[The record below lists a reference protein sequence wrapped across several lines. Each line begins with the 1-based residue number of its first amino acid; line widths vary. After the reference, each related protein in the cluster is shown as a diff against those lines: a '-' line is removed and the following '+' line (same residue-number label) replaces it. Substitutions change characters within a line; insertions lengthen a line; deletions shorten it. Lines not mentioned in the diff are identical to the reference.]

1 MTPEHKI
8 AYHHLGDMLRRV
20 DRQGSRYQVV
30 CDDGA
35 IDHPPTAATGST
47 VAEAAADCASQ
58 LRAGGWVPS
67 HARLEWAR
75 HTTSGNHT
83 LDMLMDGAVL
93 NVAVIVSIE
102 QVLTQTYHHYTNI
115 PARRAAVVPK
125 RGTRFDS
132 LEDAATHI
140 AEWCAANLP
149 NLHLPPFPSG
159 DSQ

>member
-1 MTPEHKI
+1 MDPDNKNCLH
-8 AYHHLGDMLRRV
+8 
-20 DRQGSRYQVV
+20 
-30 CDDGA
+30 
-35 IDHPPTAATGST
+35 TAVT
-47 VAEAAADCASQ
+47 VAEAAADCAAQ
-58 LRAGGWVPS
+58 LRAAGWTPS

-75 HTTSGNHT
+75 HTTSENHT

-102 QVLTQTYHHYTNI
+102 QVLTQTYHYYTNI

-149 NLHLPPFPSG
+149 SLHLPPFPGAPDAS
-159 DSQ
+159 

>member
-47 VAEAAADCASQ
+47 VAEAAADCAAQ
-58 LRAGGWVPS
+58 LRAAGWVPT
-67 HARLEWAR
+67 HPRLEWESSKWQ
-75 HTTSGNHT
+75 HH
-83 LDMLMDGAVL
+83 LCFLMDNFRVELFFVSNGANGWTVWRRHDAD
-93 NVAVIVSIE
+93 NEVAACRVTAPV
-102 QVLTQTYHHYTNI
+102 
-115 PARRAAVVPK
+115 AAAHV
-125 RGTRFDS
+125 
-132 LEDAATHI
+132 